1 MDFVARKT
9 SKNTSYVGAICY
21 GQMCPGGVE
30 IFHMCETDPK
40 AQNDP
45 YGADQNNDKYV

>member
-30 IFHMCETDPK
+30 IFHMLATLDSGVRLRQGVYGET
-40 AQNDP
+40 QIS
-45 YGADQNNDKYV
+45 